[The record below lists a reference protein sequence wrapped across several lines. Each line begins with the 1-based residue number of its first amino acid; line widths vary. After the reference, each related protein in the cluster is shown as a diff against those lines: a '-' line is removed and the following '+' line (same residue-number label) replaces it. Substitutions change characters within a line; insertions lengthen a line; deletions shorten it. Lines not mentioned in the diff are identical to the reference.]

1 MKITIDSKES
11 GALEKMRPA
20 GKVKWQFVVKV
31 DWSESPYHSG
41 HIAYYIAKTSPT
53 EWMLDS
59 VQRNACLDHVTQEDV
74 DEGALNDDQIQAM
87 WGQDLEDAQAAE
99 FRQIVAVCSEAE
111 VNAQAKDIAVILYGR
126 VCEAAGRSAIDDE
139 DFSNGLLGE

>member
-11 GALEKMRPA
+11 GSLEKRRPA
-20 GKVKWQFVVKV
+20 GKVKWQLVVRV

>member
-11 GALEKMRPA
+11 GSLEKRRPA
-20 GKVKWQFVVKV
+20 GKVKWQLVVRV

-87 WGQDLEDAQAAE
+87 WGQNLEDAQAAE

>member
-11 GALEKMRPA
+11 GSLEKRRPA
-20 GKVKWQFVVKV
+20 GKVKWQLVVRV

-87 WGQDLEDAQAAE
+87 WGQDLEDAQAAG

>member
-11 GALEKMRPA
+11 GSLEKRRPA
-20 GKVKWQFVVKV
+20 GKVKWQLVVKV

-87 WGQDLEDAQAAE
+87 WGQDLEDAQAVE

>member
-11 GALEKMRPA
+11 GSLEKRRPA
-20 GKVKWQFVVKV
+20 GKVKWQLVVEV

-87 WGQDLEDAQAAE
+87 WGQNLEDAQAAE
-99 FRQIVAVCSEAE
+99 FRQIVAVCSKAE

>member
-11 GALEKMRPA
+11 GSLEKRRPA
-20 GKVKWQFVVKV
+20 GKVKWQLVVKV

>member
-11 GALEKMRPA
+11 GSLEKRRPA

-31 DWSESPYHSG
+31 DWSQSPYHSG

-99 FRQIVAVCSEAE
+99 FRQIVAMCSEAE

>member
-11 GALEKMRPA
+11 GSLEKRRPA

-31 DWSESPYHSG
+31 DWSQSPYHSG

>member
-11 GALEKMRPA
+11 GSLEKRRPA

>member
-1 MKITIDSKES
+1 MKITIDSMES
-11 GALEKMRPA
+11 GSLEKRRPA
-20 GKVKWQFVVKV
+20 GKVKWQLVVKV

-126 VCEAAGRSAIDDE
+126 VCEAVGRSAIDDE

>member
-11 GALEKMRPA
+11 GSLEKRRPA
-20 GKVKWQFVVKV
+20 GKVKWQLVVKV

-99 FRQIVAVCSEAE
+99 FRQIVVVCSEAE

>member
-1 MKITIDSKES
+1 MKITVDSKES
-11 GALEKMRPA
+11 GSLEKRRPA
-20 GKVKWQFVVKV
+20 GKVKWQLVVKV

-87 WGQDLEDAQAAE
+87 WGQNLEDAQAAE

>member
-1 MKITIDSKES
+1 MKITIYSKES
-11 GALEKMRPA
+11 GSLEKRRPA
-20 GKVKWQFVVKV
+20 GKVKWQLVVKV